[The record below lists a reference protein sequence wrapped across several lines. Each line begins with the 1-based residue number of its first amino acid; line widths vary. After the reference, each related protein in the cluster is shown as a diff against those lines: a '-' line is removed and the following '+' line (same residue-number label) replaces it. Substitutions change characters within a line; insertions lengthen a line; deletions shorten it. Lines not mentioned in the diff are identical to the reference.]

1 MLAPSSSLVCFI
13 FLVRSEEG
21 CYGLR
26 ARPTGG
32 ALQLLSLRKRLIDF
46 LRISQR
52 KALAPAFNNAGIR
65 KLIPLFY
72 DSVYNAKGV
81 WNIAIESSKDG
92 NATIEVQN

>member
-1 MLAPSSSLVCFI
+1 MAILETSI
-13 FLVRSEEG
+13 GR
-21 CYGLR
+21 GLLWSQGETHR
-26 ARPTGG
+26 
-32 ALQLLSLRKRLIDF
+32 
-46 LRISQR
+46 SQR